1 LISIKLKPSS
11 HIAFSDALFLI
22 VAHSTEAA
30 KLAIIHQ
37 DEAVKVTEIN
47 RGAVFLW
54 IIALTVFGLA
64 VNFGFSGVVKILH
77 RESKTEY
84 RISIFELVAM
94 KVTAFCRWEGD
105 ILSQSVFCRRNCSE
119 PFDAAKYAY

>member
-1 LISIKLKPSS
+1 LKNQKTKGRIQASKNSYSRILKQRYLISIKLKPSS

-22 VAHSTEAA
+22 VIIHRTEAA

-84 RISIFELVAM
+84 RISLQY
-94 KVTAFCRWEGD
+94 
-105 ILSQSVFCRRNCSE
+105 LNSL
-119 PFDAAKYAY
+119 P